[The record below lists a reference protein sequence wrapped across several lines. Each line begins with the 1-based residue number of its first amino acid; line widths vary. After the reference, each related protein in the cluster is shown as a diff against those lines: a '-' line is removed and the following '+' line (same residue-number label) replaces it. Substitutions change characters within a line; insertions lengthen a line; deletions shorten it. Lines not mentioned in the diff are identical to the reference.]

1 MNLEVLRAGG
11 VDVDA
16 ALARMMGSE
25 ALLGRLL
32 GKFTADQSCAR
43 FEEAVAAD
51 DSEAGLDAA
60 HALKGVSGNLSMTR
74 VFELTSQ
81 ICELIRAGG
90 VARRPRAGRRP
101 PRGLRPSDRCDCRL
115 RPLAAFS
122 FMRSRLLCGPREAVG
137 RTTAYSVPS
146 RGGGLAGRSTFEAF
160 VR

>member
-43 FEEAVAAD
+43 FEEAAAAD

-74 VFELTSQ
+74 VFELTSR
-81 ICELIRAGG
+81 ICELIRAGEWPA
-90 VARRPRAGRRP
+90 ARA
-101 PRGLRPSDRCDCRL
+101 
-115 RPLAAFS
+115 LAAD
-122 FMRSRLLCGPREAVG
+122 LREACDQV
-137 RTTAYSVPS
+137 TAAIAAC
-146 RGGGLAGRSTFEAF
+146 GL
-160 VR
+160 